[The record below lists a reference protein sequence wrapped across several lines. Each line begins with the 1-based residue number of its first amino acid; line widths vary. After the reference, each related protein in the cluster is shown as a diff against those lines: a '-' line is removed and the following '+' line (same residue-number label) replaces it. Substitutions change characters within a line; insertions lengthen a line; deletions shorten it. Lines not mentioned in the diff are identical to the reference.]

1 MAIFTK
7 KEDLSRQRQQVRQQ
21 VASGATK
28 TGLALMGYNKKGE
41 KNLFGKIIGTGA
53 PLLAMAQREG
63 AKKIAG
69 KSDTGDAIR
78 NTDKEFYS
86 QKVSQLALTAKIA
99 AMVASGGAAGAA
111 SSLASSTASTAGTT
125 AASALANSA
134 TTAGTNAATDALV
147 SGATDAA
154 TEGLTSGVTDAVTSG
169 VTDAA
174 TDSITDT
181 AGSSLLN
188 RASNLVGKGGTNRLT
203 GLVSKITGLEAPEST
218 NILGNLLKS
227 KGKDAG
233 SVQSVLQ
240 GTEVG
245 QDIQKMDEQ
254 TRIDKEEE
262 KLENEIKKNKK
273 EEVSEEEELEDLSE
287 EEKKAKKKKIKNITS
302 KLGLIGD
309 GIEVAQKAKAYSDAE
324 DKEQDRLRNRS
335 VMSNYNLL

>member
-41 KNLFGKIIGTGA
+41 KNLFGKAIGTISPIG
-53 PLLAMAQREG
+53 AMAQREF

-99 AMVASGGAAGAA
+99 AMVASGGTSGAA
-111 SSLASSTASTAGTT
+111 SNLASSTASTAGTT
-125 AASALANSA
+125 TASALANSA

-154 TEGLTSGVTDAVTSG
+154 TEGLTSGVTDA
-169 VTDAA
+169 A

-188 RASNLVGKGGTNRLT
+188 RAGNLVGKGGTNRLT
-203 GLVSKITGLEAPEST
+203 GLVGKITGLEAPEST

-233 SVQSVLQ
+233 SIQSVLQ

-245 QDIQKMDEQ
+245 KDIQKMD
-254 TRIDKEEE
+254 
-262 KLENEIKKNKK
+262 
-273 EEVSEEEELEDLSE
+273 
-287 EEKKAKKKKIKNITS
+287 
-302 KLGLIGD
+302 
-309 GIEVAQKAKAYSDAE
+309 
-324 DKEQDRLRNRS
+324 
-335 VMSNYNLL
+335 